1 MNYARKH
8 WDSTDYRVGL
18 EIAADPRL
26 SWAEVAAEMTA
37 RGRPPRSAHAVSNTL
52 RPAGAPLRAVANVL
66 RKAGTPPRATATTE
80 AEPAPLFPTP
90 ASAPAALPDAV
101 AAFVAHVRATARAE
115 VFAAIRAALAE
126 IEAAS

>member
-1 MNYARKH
+1 MPYARKY
-8 WDSTDYRVGL
+8 WDSVDYRVGL

-37 RGRPPRSAHAVSNTL
+37 RGRPPRSTKAVANAL
-52 RPAGAPLRAVANVL
+52 RLAGAPLRA
-66 RKAGTPPRATATTE
+66 TPTAE
-80 AEPAPLFPTP
+80 AQPAPLFPPP

-115 VFAAIRAALAE
+115 VFTAIRAALAE
-126 IEAAS
+126 VEAAS